1 MGTALRNPGQVIA
14 LACDSANVAEGAA
27 LVQGAAN
34 DTVKL
39 PSAANTREKFVGIS
53 YAAGSTSANKG
64 ISVVINGVWAATASG
79 AITRGDKVVVAA
91 ATGTVA
97 SESVTTPAD
106 ATRIGIAL
114 ESVADG
120 ERVAI
125 LIGTQ
130 PAGRGTVIAFTA
142 SNAITANTI
151 VVAAGANKVKVAA
164 GADPTKGVIGV
175 ALNSVADGET
185 VYVCTSGVASVTDS
199 GAGVTY
205 ADHIASAG
213 SSGLGKTA
221 APAAGTNDMVVGVAL
236 STTSALG
243 SIPVMVNPYVLQG

>member
-27 LVQGAAN
+27 LFQGAAN
-34 DTVKL
+34 DSVKL
-39 PSAANTREKFVGIS
+39 PSGANTREKFVGLA
-53 YAAGSTSANKG
+53 YAAGSSSANKG
-64 ISVVINGVWAATASG
+64 ISVILNGVSAATASG

-130 PAGRGTVIAFTA
+130 PSGRGNVLAFVA
-142 SNAITANTI
+142 SNAIVANTI

-164 GADPTKGVIGV
+164 GADPTHGVIGV
-175 ALNSVADGET
+175 ALNAAADGET
-185 VYVCTSGVASVTDS
+185 VYVCVQGVANVTDS
-199 GAGVTY
+199 GSGVTY
-205 ADHIASAG
+205 ADAIAVAG
-213 SSGLGKTA
+213 STGLGKTA
-221 APAAGTNDMVVGVAL
+221 APSTGTNSMVVGTAL
-236 STTSALG
+236 STTAASGA
-243 SIPVMVNPYVLQG
+243 IPVMVNPYVLQG